1 MLSILNIIFCLIGI
15 AAGFGIF
22 SVYNKFTNKEGMLI
36 KNESTVLLEKIE
48 KVFKIVLAEGHFSE
62 IYDHTSEKEVL
73 FGLHTLNKKALI
85 VAKAKV
91 LVGFDFAKVKV
102 RWEEGSRK
110 MIIEEF
116 PEPEILSTD
125 SDYKFYDIDQGL
137 FNKFKNEEY
146 TALLAD
152 AKQTMQNKA
161 IASEL
166 PKIAKKQAVVMLT
179 QMAGSM
185 GWDIDFRLPSAE
197 QKLLEL

>member
-179 QMAGSM
+179 QMASSM

-197 QKLLEL
+197 QKILEL